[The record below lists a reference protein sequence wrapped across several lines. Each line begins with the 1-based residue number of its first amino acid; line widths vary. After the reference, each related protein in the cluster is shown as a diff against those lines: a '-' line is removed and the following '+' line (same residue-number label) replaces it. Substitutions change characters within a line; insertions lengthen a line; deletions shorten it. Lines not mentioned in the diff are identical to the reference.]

1 MHNVLQSI
9 APPLMCRRL
18 YRTTP
23 AIGPAGRQRRGDRP
37 RSQPRKPVKVAVV
50 EHVDAAAL
58 LKTAD
63 HWS

>member
-9 APPLMCRRL
+9 GATNVSKALQDHTLQLVQQGSNAEVIVHAPNHE
-18 YRTTP
+18 
-23 AIGPAGRQRRGDRP
+23 
-37 RSQPRKPVKVAVV
+37 PVKVAVV